1 MEVSPLPSLTP
12 PFFFFCCSSSAR
24 WSHFGAAAGWRFR
37 LSRLRLRNGGVCLRV
52 CSPHFSPPPQ
62 TPSPPL
68 SRKFW
73 RRRHQISEQ
82 PKFKWAVTEAMTM
95 YHKERNIWMELSLL
109 DLSPDHCS
117 PLMPFFLHLHFHFP
131 VFRFSIGKT
140 PKLCILLSH
149 LCQPRTDPDL
159 NDDLLRQFSI
169 VLQSFFLA
177 PKHQSLSRG
186 RGIFTGGGAF
196 LALYFGGHMRW
207 HCLLPLSP
215 ARSSSSSPL
224 ICSLPVIPRPLPYA
238 RPLYHRHGSGLTLA
252 RARWRTDEVVAAK
265 AESES
270 RLQPRNRGAALLPTN
285 ERPRIRGR

>member
-1 MEVSPLPSLTP
+1 MSLAPHSLNIILFLVFKMGKFEHFVDVIEVPPLPSLTP

-37 LSRLRLRNGGVCLRV
+37 LSRLRRNGGVCLRV

-117 PLMPFFLHLHFHFP
+117 PLMPLFLHSHFHF
-131 VFRFSIGKT
+131 
-140 PKLCILLSH
+140 L
-149 LCQPRTDPDL
+149 
-159 NDDLLRQFSI
+159 
-169 VLQSFFLA
+169 
-177 PKHQSLSRG
+177 
-186 RGIFTGGGAF
+186 
-196 LALYFGGHMRW
+196 
-207 HCLLPLSP
+207 
-215 ARSSSSSPL
+215 SSPSPSPM
-224 ICSLPVIPRPLPYA
+224 I
-238 RPLYHRHGSGLTLA
+238 
-252 RARWRTDEVVAAK
+252 
-265 AESES
+265 
-270 RLQPRNRGAALLPTN
+270 
-285 ERPRIRGR
+285 